1 MTPEKIE
8 KVIGRDDRD
17 ALIDEWAFDDR
28 VMFGDQFVEPD
39 QVTLNIRNFGWCLAF
54 IDMAYEVMEKE
65 KQEFVA
71 AESGHRSGDALHAAY
86 KVVAMR
92 ELLRQLL
99 PMRERVLP
107 YSDV

>member
-17 ALIDEWAFDDR
+17 VLIDKAAFDDR

-39 QVTLNIRNFGWCLAF
+39 HVTLNIRNYGWCIAF
-54 IDMAYEVMEKE
+54 TEMAFEVMENE

-71 AESGHRSGDALHAAY
+71 AKSSHRSGDALHAAY

-99 PMRERVLP
+99 PMRERVVP
-107 YSDV
+107 YNDV

>member
-8 KVIGRDDRD
+8 KVIGRDERD

-28 VMFGDQFVEPD
+28 AMFADHVVEPD
-39 QVTLNIRNFGWCLAF
+39 HLTLNIRHFGWCIAF
-54 IDMAYEVMEKE
+54 IEMAFEVMENE

-71 AESGHRSGDALHAAY
+71 AERDHRSGDALHAAY

-99 PMRERVLP
+99 PMRERVVP
-107 YSDV
+107 YNDV